1 MTAVITFFSVFKS
14 KRELPVVL
22 HHAPIS
28 DLKPLSVEVTSI
40 MLPSFSSAILEATFI
55 IGPGHCRPEA
65 STLITSAE
73 LDTAACVATLCGI
86 VSIPFLSFTSS
97 LYKLIPPHKE

>member
-1 MTAVITFFSVFKS
+1 M
-14 KRELPVVL
+14 
-22 HHAPIS
+22 
-28 DLKPLSVEVTSI
+28 EVTSI